1 MCGSIDVLIVEDDRA
16 LGEQLKW
23 LLRGEH
29 DVQVATSRRDAMDIL
44 RGGKIHVAIVD
55 LGLPPYPESPTDG
68 LALIREALQAD
79 KFLKVIVMTAH
90 GDQATAREA
99 MALGA
104 YDFLVKPVEEG
115 LLLTLIKRAYYRREL
130 EVGFVESQRLDLPV
144 PILVSSPAMEEV
156 IKKARA
162 VAPLPVSCIIYG
174 ETGTGKELVAR
185 LIHALSPR
193 RNRPWVV
200 VDCTSIPVSLGE
212 SELFGAEKGSYTG
225 ATERREGRIRQAEG
239 GTLLLDEV
247 GELSLELQSKLL
259 RFLETKQYTP
269 IGGRTVEADA
279 RVLAATNRVLPEE
292 VKRGRFRP
300 DLYHR
305 LNQVAIR
312 VPPLRERPAEILPL
326 ARHLL
331 ALLGHEFRMRV
342 PALTPEAERALQR
355 YDFPGNVRELKNIL
369 SRAMILS
376 RGGPIGPEELGVV
389 GPAGTSE
396 GGTREW
402 PLPVDP
408 GFDLPRARAHLEETW
423 VRSALARHAG
433 KVAQAAAELGVPR
446 STLYDLMHR
455 HRLKPEE

>member
-1 MCGSIDVLIVEDDRA
+1 MSGSISVLIVEDDRA

-29 DVQVATSRRDAMDIL
+29 HVQVATSRRGAVDIL
-44 RGGKIHVAIVD
+44 QGGKIHVAIVD
-55 LGLPPYPESPTDG
+55 LGLPPYPEDPTEG
-68 LALIREALQAD
+68 LALIKEALQVD
-79 KFLKVIVMTAH
+79 RFLKVIVMTAH

-104 YDFLVKPVEEG
+104 YDFLVKPVEEA

-130 EVGFVESQRLDLPV
+130 EAGFIEGQRLDLPV
-144 PILVSSPAMEEV
+144 PIVVSSPAMEQV
-156 IKKARA
+156 IKEARA
-162 VAPLPVSCIIYG
+162 VAPLPVSCVIHG

-269 IGGRTVEADA
+269 VGGRTMEADA

-292 VKRGRFRP
+292 VKRGRFRA

-305 LNQVAIR
+305 LNQVEIR
-312 VPPLRERPAEILPL
+312 VPPLRERPSDILPL
-326 ARHLL
+326 ARHILT
-331 ALLGHEFRMRV
+331 LLGHEFRMRV
-342 PALTPEAERALQR
+342 PVLTQEAQEALER

-376 RGGPIGPEELGVV
+376 RGGPIGLEELGLA
-389 GPAGTSE
+389 GPGVTLQE
-396 GGTREW
+396 DKGRW

-423 VRSALARHAG
+423 VRCALARHAG

-446 STLYDLMHR
+446 STLYDLMRR
-455 HRLKPEE
+455 HRINPEG

>member
-1 MCGSIDVLIVEDDRA
+1 MCGSINVLIVEDDRA
-16 LGEQLKW
+16 LGEQLRW
-23 LLRGEH
+23 LLMGEH
-29 DVQVATSRRDAMDIL
+29 EVQVATSRRDAMDVL

-55 LGLPPYPESPTDG
+55 LGLPPYPESPTEG
-68 LALIREALQAD
+68 LALIREVLQAD
-79 KFLKVIVMTAH
+79 KFLKVIVMTAY

-156 IKKARA
+156 IKKARS

-279 RVLAATNRVLPEE
+279 RVLAATNRLLPEE

-312 VPPLRERPAEILPL
+312 VPPLRERPAEIVPL

-342 PALTPEAERALQR
+342 PALTQEAEKALQR

-376 RGGPIGPEELGVV
+376 RGGPIGPEELGVA
-389 GPAGTSE
+389 GPAGTWE
-396 GGTREW
+396 GGTTEW
-402 PLPVDP
+402 SLPVDP
-408 GFDLPRARAHLEETW
+408 GYDLPRARAHLEETW

-433 KVAQAAAELGVPR
+433 KVAQAAADLAVPR

>member
-1 MCGSIDVLIVEDDRA
+1 MCGSISVLIVEDDRA
-16 LGEQLKW
+16 LGEQLRW
-23 LLRGEH
+23 LLMGEH
-29 DVQVATSRRDAMDIL
+29 EVQVATSRRDAMDVL
-44 RGGKIHVAIVD
+44 REGKIHVAIVD
-55 LGLPPYPESPTDG
+55 LGLPPYPESPAEG

-79 KFLKVIVMTAH
+79 KFLKVIVMTAY

-130 EVGFVESQRLDLPV
+130 EVGFVEGQRLHLPV

-156 IKKARA
+156 IKKARS

-279 RVLAATNRVLPEE
+279 RVLAATNRFLPEE

-342 PALTPEAERALQR
+342 PALTQEAEKALQR

-389 GPAGTSE
+389 GPAGTLE

-402 PLPVDP
+402 SLPVDP
-408 GFDLPRARAHLEETW
+408 GYDLPRARAHLEETW

-433 KVAQAAAELGVPR
+433 KVAQAAADLAVPR